1 MKIKTRLT
9 FGVGLLFLM
18 ILLLTII
25 GMWYINALKRD
36 TNNILTANYN
46 SVQYARNMILA
57 LDEIQSDPRAVKDFE
72 DNLELQENNETE
84 VGEKEATQE
93 LARHF
98 NALLVQPHDTAIRQI
113 IRKNILTMMDLNM
126 QAIVRKSRVASGTA
140 QIAMVWI
147 AVAGALCFIIA
158 FISLINLPGNI
169 ADPIREL
176 TESIKQIAAQNYT
189 RRVHI
194 KSNSEFGDLAK
205 SFNIMA
211 EKLEEYSGSSIARL
225 LIEKKRIEALINN
238 MQDPVIGLDE
248 NNKILFMNEE
258 ALRISGLENE
268 NIIGTS
274 IDQIAINNDLI
285 RTLIRD
291 TETMK
296 DNGKK
301 QSEPVKIFANGKESY
316 FEKEV
321 LDIAITSTGD
331 EKKQKA
337 GNVIILRNVTAYKEM
352 DAAKT
357 NFMAT
362 VSHEFKTPISSIK
375 MSLQLLKNNRIGG
388 INNEQKDLLNS
399 IEDDINRLLKITGE
413 LLNMTQVESGN
424 IQLSV
429 VPADAR
435 EILLYAI
442 HSIRK
447 QAEQKHIKLEA
458 TYPDYLPEVLADK
471 EKTAWVLINLISNA
485 IRYSYEYSAIYL
497 NLANEE
503 GYINFSVKDTGQGI
517 DPQYKDKIFDR
528 YFRIPGSK
536 EKGTGLGLAIS
547 KEFIEAQ
554 GGKIDVDSDFGTG
567 STFTVRLHTTESAH

>member
-194 KSNSEFGDLAK
+194 ESNSEFGDLAK

-485 IRYSYEYSAIYL
+485 IRYSYEYSVIYL

-554 GGKIDVDSDFGTG
+554 GGKIDVDSDFGAG
-567 STFTVRLHTTESAH
+567 STFTVRLHATESAH

>member
-194 KSNSEFGDLAK
+194 ESNSEFGDLAK

-567 STFTVRLHTTESAH
+567 STFTVRLHTTESAY